1 MDNLHGEHTILFVD
15 DEEVVLEVGTM
26 MLKKLGYKALQAK
39 NGKEACQVFMDN
51 KDAICLVILDMKLPD
66 ENGTDTCIKIKE
78 INPDVIVI
86 HTSGLGRG
94 QGNEVLDC
102 SCDGFLP
109 KPFRIE
115 ELSNR
120 LKELLENT
128 RE

>member
-1 MDNLHGEHTILFVD
+1 MDNLLGEHTILFVD

-26 MLKKLGYKALQAK
+26 MIKKLGYKALQAK
-39 NGKEACQVFMDN
+39 NGKEACRVFMDN
-51 KDAICLVILDMKLPD
+51 KDAICLVILDMRLPD
-66 ENGTDTCIKIKE
+66 ENGSDTCIKIRE
-78 INPDVIVI
+78 INPDVRVL

-102 SCDGFLP
+102 GCEGFLP